1 MELTVQTLASDAM
14 QDATKGVKLAVSVVW
29 GTFWTEKMV
38 NVLRKKIVQKKV
50 NRAFYGLQSGE
61 ASQPELSDK
70 FITSFVLFLTRKTV
84 VSKME

>member
-1 MELTVQTLASDAM
+1 MELTVQTRATNPTI
-14 QDATKGVKLAVSVVW
+14 ATKGVKWAVSVVR

-38 NVLRKKIVQKKV
+38 NVLRKKIAQKKV

-84 VSKME
+84 FSKME

>member
-38 NVLRKKIVQKKV
+38 NVLRKNIVQK
-50 NRAFYGLQSGE
+50 
-61 ASQPELSDK
+61 
-70 FITSFVLFLTRKTV
+70 
-84 VSKME
+84 